1 MLSTGEQA
9 SKIYF
14 LIYEDRKNKNTGM
27 IEPTKSQEMI
37 REALEKKNGW
47 DEYGDSFHLVD
58 KISEKLTR
66 QQASYVIDSL
76 IKRKFKLAEDILTK

>member
-1 MLSTGEQA
+1 MKSTAEQA

-14 LIYEDRKNKNTGM
+14 LIYEDRRNKNTGI
-27 IEPTKSQEMI
+27 IEATKSQEMM
-37 REALEKKNGW
+37 REALEEKNGW
-47 DEYGDSFHLVD
+47 NEYDNSFHVVD